1 MKITKPALSRQN
13 GAALLVAL
21 IMLLVSTLIGLASI
35 RGTTLN
41 EKMSTNMYDR
51 SLSYQAAESALLAG
65 EAAVE
70 ANQTLGVDCT
80 SNNQTCPPTPATT
93 FLIGAGN
100 SAGWTTVPDAY
111 LVNEDLLGSAP
122 QYYIEKMGE
131 VGGTD
136 ELDLGSSANCA
147 NYAGCDQTPPTA
159 AQFRITARS
168 GVPAADGRS
177 VVALQI
183 TIKQNL

>member
-1 MKITKPALSRQN
+1 
-13 GAALLVAL
+13 AALLVAL
-21 IMLLVSTLIGLASI
+21 IMLLISTLIGLASI

-41 EKMSTNMYDR
+41 EKMSSNMYDR
-51 SLSYQAAESALLAG
+51 SLSYQAAESALRAA
-65 EAAVE
+65 EAAVQ
-70 ANQTLGVDCT
+70 ANQLLGVDCT
-80 SNNQTCPPTPATT
+80 DIDEDCPPTPANTFSTT
-93 FLIGAGN
+93 D
-100 SAGWTTVPDAY
+100 SAGWTTVGDTY
-111 LVNEDLLGSAP
+111 LVNDTLLDSAP

-168 GVPAADGRS
+168 GVPSNDGRS
-177 VVALQI
+177 IVALQI

>member
-1 MKITKPALSRQN
+1 MTLSFKKRQS

-21 IMLLVSTLIGLASI
+21 VMLLVSTLIGLASI

-41 EKMSTNMYDR
+41 ERMSSNMLDR
-51 SLSYQAAESALLAG
+51 SLSYQAAESALRSA
-65 EAAVE
+65 EAALE
-70 ANQTLGVDCT
+70 TDQTLGVDCT
-80 SNNQTCPPTPATT
+80 LSTEECPPMPTNTFDTVDGTGWATV
-93 FLIGAGN
+93 GD
-100 SAGWTTVPDAY
+100 SY
-111 LVNEDLLGSAP
+111 LVNDNRLESSP

-168 GVPAADGRS
+168 GFPAADGRS

-183 TIKQNL
+183 TVKQNL

>member
-1 MKITKPALSRQN
+1 MNRLTCLPERQA

-21 IMLLVSTLIGLASI
+21 IMLLISTLIGLASI

-41 EKMSTNMYDR
+41 EKMSSNMYDR
-51 SLSYQAAESALLAG
+51 SLSYQAAESALRAA
-65 EAAVE
+65 EAALE
-70 ANQTLGVDCT
+70 SNQTLGVDCT
-80 SNNQTCPPTPATT
+80 DVNQACPPMPTNT
-93 FLIGAGN
+93 FQAN
-100 SAGWTTVPDAY
+100 STGWTAVPESY
-111 LVNEDLLGSAP
+111 RVNDSRLASRP

-136 ELDLGSSANCA
+136 ELDLASSANCA

-168 GVPAADGRS
+168 GPLANDGRS

-183 TIKQNL
+183 TVKQNL

>member
-1 MKITKPALSRQN
+1 MTTLKSFQDKQQ

-21 IMLLVSTLIGLASI
+21 IMLLISTLIGLASI

-41 EKMSTNMYDR
+41 EKMSSNMYDR
-51 SLSYQAAESALLAG
+51 SLSYQAAESALRAA
-65 EAAVE
+65 EASLE
-70 ANQTLGVDCT
+70 NDQTQGVDCT
-80 SNNQTCPPTPATT
+80 DINELCPPMPANTFDTVDTT
-93 FLIGAGN
+93 
-100 SAGWTTVPDAY
+100 GWTDVGNTY
-111 LVNEDLLGSAP
+111 LVNDLLLDSSP

-136 ELDLGSSANCA
+136 ELDLGSSANCS

-168 GVPAADGRS
+168 GVPADDGRS

-183 TIKQNL
+183 TVKQNL

>member
-1 MKITKPALSRQN
+1 MNRHRTPGGQS

-41 EKMSTNMYDR
+41 EKMSSNMYDR
-51 SLSYQAAESALLAG
+51 SLAYQGAETALLAG
-65 EAAVE
+65 EAALL
-70 ANQTLGVDCT
+70 ADPDIAVDCT
-80 SNNQTCPPTPATT
+80 AANVNCPPSPATT
-93 FLIGAGN
+93 FTDTTTD
-100 SAGWTTVPDAY
+100 WTTVGTDFEVNDA
-111 LVNEDLLGSAP
+111 LLGSKP
-122 QYYIEKMGE
+122 QFYVERMGL

-136 ELDLGSSANCA
+136 ELGVGESANCS
-147 NYAGCDQTPPTA
+147 NYAGCDESPPTA
-159 AQFRITARS
+159 ALFRITGRS

-183 TIKQNL
+183 TVKQNL